1 MRPRRE
7 KSFHSAHIHAVIYV
21 IPPPVYSSSETD
33 SHCHRVDTAMDVIS
47 EIDIQ
52 AIRALGQFTSV
63 LLAIGKS
70 DTMEKSDHQVLKNTT
85 YRFYSQV
92 NELIMPTKL
101 FDFTDIPGTQ
111 RESPEE
117 VRVFGRRILR
127 EMPLFICGS
136 KHVEEWQKMRLP
148 EYLKTEEG
156 GRSPGRGCVAD
167 WRSLG
172 SKHNRVRSRSV
183 MITEGIFR
191 NRKSSNPTPIL
202 LPADDTQLPEKN
214 SSNEESISPYAP
226 VATRLSQSLVM
237 RSDTVSI
244 QRYDQKR
251 EISLVR
257 EFGWG
262 TLQLNNPEH
271 CDFALLVDILF
282 HSFRKSLTCW
292 ADLFYYER
300 YRMQRI
306 AADSK
311 YFSIHHEMSKYLR
324 MEVDRRAIP
333 VITKHRV
340 VDVTPGEIRG
350 ISVVAK
356 SENNADVSS
365 GSREGNL
372 DKVRVPSGN
381 VDYTFGSP
389 FTMPLKLSDRENN
402 FASNR
407 GEFNF
412 YYELPTTSSPTR
424 SILPDTAASK
434 QFYST
439 RTVVKS
445 QKGSIISSS
454 LSLSLPLPLQPTT
467 PLVSVSAS
475 GSNTAS
481 SNRSSAATA
490 INTIVALFN
499 PLINIKRHSGDNH
512 SVKAEPVQVNR
523 AKQRGRRNTTS
534 A

>member
-1 MRPRRE
+1 SASAGFKSKPKDDTHASTLRHTAERRLSHRHNAPESFNLLVAGRRGVGKSTILQTICDSFHTLQIQSLTEGDKTIYTQPSATHKDTVIVAEAMLDPFCVFDTLSGTTQIRRCRVQLQDQDHETPLCVELVDTPGIDSDGSVNEISWEIERRLQNTLDDEMRPRRE

-70 DTMEKSDHQVLKNTT
+70 DTMEKSDRQVLKHTT

-226 VATRLSQSLVM
+226 MATRLSQSLVM

-257 EFGWG
+257 
-262 TLQLNNPEH
+262 
-271 CDFALLVDILF
+271 
-282 HSFRKSLTCW
+282 
-292 ADLFYYER
+292 
-300 YRMQRI
+300 
-306 AADSK
+306 
-311 YFSIHHEMSKYLR
+311 
-324 MEVDRRAIP
+324 
-333 VITKHRV
+333 
-340 VDVTPGEIRG
+340 
-350 ISVVAK
+350 
-356 SENNADVSS
+356 
-365 GSREGNL
+365 
-372 DKVRVPSGN
+372 
-381 VDYTFGSP
+381 
-389 FTMPLKLSDRENN
+389 
-402 FASNR
+402 
-407 GEFNF
+407 
-412 YYELPTTSSPTR
+412 
-424 SILPDTAASK
+424 
-434 QFYST
+434 
-439 RTVVKS
+439 
-445 QKGSIISSS
+445 
-454 LSLSLPLPLQPTT
+454 
-467 PLVSVSAS
+467 
-475 GSNTAS
+475 
-481 SNRSSAATA
+481 
-490 INTIVALFN
+490 
-499 PLINIKRHSGDNH
+499 
-512 SVKAEPVQVNR
+512 
-523 AKQRGRRNTTS
+523 
-534 A
+534 